1 MSDESLPGVEV
12 PWTRIEEATL
22 DRLIEDFV
30 TRQQSEDFDDLPL
43 SARVAQV
50 RVALQQRRAAV
61 VFDAVTESFSLVTR
75 EPGPR

>member
-12 PWTRIEEATL
+12 PWTRVDEDTL

-30 TRQQSEDFDDLPL
+30 TRQQSENFDDLPL
-43 SARVAQV
+43 ATRVAQV
-50 RVALQQRRAAV
+50 RALLKQRRAAV
-61 VFDAVTESFSLVTR
+61 VFDAVTESFGLVTR